1 MSGAVLE
8 RLGVGSRN
16 MPERESASSTS
27 VSISSRASADGGAA
41 RGGAAVGGGGE
52 GGVWLVGWA
61 FESHDPNLFY
71 AV

>member
-41 RGGAAVGGGGE
+41 RGGGGGGGRRR
-52 GGVWLVGWA
+52 GGGLVGRMG
-61 FESHDPNLFY
+61 
-71 AV
+71 VRVT